1 MAVVRG
7 EKKGVKVQFTVF
19 VFVCSVSFFLTTSD
33 SAFHNG
39 VSLFGPLHC
48 GKKGVGFDIVH
59 TSHTCPQSL
68 CRVVL
73 EQLHRSTRQ
82 KLKRKKNI
90 NETNNLNDTNKPE
103 LKTVH
108 LTVSNYH

>member
-7 EKKGVKVQFTVF
+7 KKKGVKVQFTVF
-19 VFVCSVSFFLTTSD
+19 VFVCSVRRKLTENSQFFLTTSD

-73 EQLHRSTRQ
+73 EQL
-82 KLKRKKNI
+82 L
-90 NETNNLNDTNKPE
+90 
-103 LKTVH
+103 
-108 LTVSNYH
+108 